1 MPYYLVSYY
10 PILTVPQNVLSTGH
24 LPIPANFTTV
34 GKPAI
39 YVNQYDNPIDVYSG
53 VSHYQHWT
61 KQHTEWIVAF
71 PGMSSHLATPSHTA
85 HWEEFTR
92 LFASVPIWRPQRSQ
106 DCSLTPEFEG
116 KSSIFGCCHRQMR
129 TKISW
134 TIRPFPSKI
143 RR

>member
-53 VSHYQHWT
+53 VSHYQH
-61 KQHTEWIVAF
+61 
-71 PGMSSHLATPSHTA
+71 
-85 HWEEFTR
+85 
-92 LFASVPIWRPQRSQ
+92 
-106 DCSLTPEFEG
+106 
-116 KSSIFGCCHRQMR
+116 
-129 TKISW
+129 
-134 TIRPFPSKI
+134 
-143 RR
+143 